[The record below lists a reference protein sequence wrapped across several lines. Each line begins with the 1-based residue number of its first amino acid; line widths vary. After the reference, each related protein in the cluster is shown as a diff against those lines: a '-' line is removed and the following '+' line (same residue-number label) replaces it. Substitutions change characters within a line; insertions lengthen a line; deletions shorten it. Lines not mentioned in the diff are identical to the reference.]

1 MATTTNFG
9 WETPDDTD
17 LVKDGAAAIRTAL
30 GGVDTSFVDLKGGTT
45 GQVLSKATNTDLD
58 FTWTSASGIPATI
71 FDAKGDLIAA
81 SAADTA
87 ARLAV
92 GTNGQLLSANSS
104 TATGLEWVAAP
115 SAAIGSNLVINGN
128 FTFNQRAYT
137 SGSNLASGSYG
148 FDRWKSNYTN
158 TTLTFTAAPEGQS
171 VTISTSGGLQ
181 QYVER
186 GNVPAGTYVLSWS
199 GTATG
204 RIYNEGATP
213 PSYAASPVSFTA
225 DGTAN
230 VIVEFTASGS
240 SKTLSKVK
248 LELGSSATTFVYA
261 GGTLAGELAAC
272 QRYYE
277 RFTSPD
283 NAVVVLSTQAL
294 AAGTA
299 IGGCFLYSVQKRIV
313 PTITFSN
320 VSHFTWHSANYGST
334 STATSIATSGRI
346 SNRNFGVYVDSLSGI
361 LAAGNL
367 SNVVMSTSGYI
378 EIGAE
383 L

>member
-1 MATTTNFG
+1 MATTTPNFG
-9 WETPDDTD
+9 WVVPTSTD
-17 LVKDGAAAIRTAL
+17 LVKDGATAIETL
-30 GGVDTSFVDLKGGTT
+30 GDSIDASLVDLKGGTT
-45 GQVLSKATNTDLD
+45 GQVLSKTSNTDMD
-58 FTWTSASGIPATI
+58 FTWTSASGISATI

-92 GTNGQLLSANSS
+92 GSNSQLLAANSA
-104 TATGLEWVAAP
+104 TATGLEWVNAPAAGIAP
-115 SAAIGSNLVINGN
+115 NLVINGN
-128 FTFNQRAYT
+128 FTFNQRAYV
-137 SGSNLASGSYG
+137 SAANLASGSYG

-158 TTLTFTAAPEGQS
+158 TTLTFTAAPEGQA
-171 VTISTSGGLQ
+171 VTINTSGGLQ

-186 GNVPAGTYVLSWS
+186 GNVPAGSYVLSWT

-213 PSYAASPVSFTA
+213 PSYAASPVTFTA
-225 DGTAN
+225 DGSAN

-248 LELGSSATTFVYA
+248 LELGSTPTSFVYS
-261 GGTLAGELAAC
+261 GITLAGELAAC

-277 RFTSPD
+277 RFTSST

-299 IGGCFLYSVQKRIV
+299 IGGCFFYSVEKRSV

-320 VSHFTWHSANYGST
+320 VSHFTWNTANYGS
-334 STATSIATSGRI
+334 SSSPTSIGTSGRI
-346 SNRNFGVYVDSLSGI
+346 SNRNFGVYVDSVSG
-361 LAAGNL
+361 LVAGNL

>member
-1 MATTTNFG
+1 MPTS
-9 WETPDDTD
+9 TD
-17 LVKDGAAAIRTAL
+17 LVTDLPADFEVFGQAVA
-30 GGVDTSFVDLKGGTT
+30 TSLADLLGGTT
-45 GQVLSKATNTDLD
+45 GQVLSKTSNTDMD
-58 FTWTSASGIPATI
+58 FTWTSASGISATI

-92 GTNGQLLSANSS
+92 GTNGQLLAANSS
-104 TATGLEWVAAP
+104 AATGLEWVNAP
-115 SAAIGSNLVINGN
+115 ASGIAPNLVINGN
-128 FTFNQRAYT
+128 FTFNQRAYV
-137 SGSNLASGSYG
+137 SAANLASGAYG

-158 TTLTFTAAPEGQS
+158 TTLTFTAAPAGQS

-181 QYVER
+181 QYVEQ
-186 GNVPAGTYVLSWS
+186 GNVPAGSYVLSWS

-213 PSYAASPVSFTA
+213 PSYAASPVTFTA
-225 DGTAN
+225 DGSAN

-240 SKTLSKVK
+240 AKTLSKVK
-248 LELGSSATTFVYA
+248 LELGSTPTAFVYA
-261 GGTLAGELAAC
+261 GNDLAGELASC

-277 RFTSPD
+277 RFTSST
-283 NAVVVLSTQAL
+283 NAVVVLETQAI

-299 IGGCFLYSVQKRIV
+299 IGGSFMYSVQKRTV

-320 VSHFTWHSANYGST
+320 VSHFTWHSSNYGST
-334 STATSIATSGRI
+334 STATSIGTSGRI
-346 SNRNFGVYVDSLSGI
+346 SNRNFGVYVDSLSAI
-361 LAAGNL
+361 LTAGNL

>member
-1 MATTTNFG
+1 MPTN
-9 WETPDDTD
+9 TD
-17 LVKDGAAAIRTAL
+17 LVSQLPADFEVFGQA
-30 GGVDTSFVDLKGGTT
+30 VDTSLADLRGGTT
-45 GQVLSKATNTDLD
+45 GQVLSKTTNTDMD
-58 FTWTSASGIPATI
+58 FTWTSASGISATI

-92 GTNGQLLSANSS
+92 GTNGQLLAANSS
-104 TATGLEWVAAP
+104 ASTGLEWVNAP
-115 SAAIGSNLVINGN
+115 ASGIAPNLVINGN
-128 FTFNQRAYT
+128 FTFNQRAYV
-137 SGSNLASGSYG
+137 SAANLASGAYG

-158 TTLTFTAAPEGQS
+158 TTLTFTAAPAGQS

-181 QYVER
+181 QYVEQ
-186 GNVPAGTYVLSWS
+186 GNVPAGSYVLSWS

-204 RIYNEGATP
+204 RIYNEGSTP
-213 PSYAASPVSFTA
+213 PSYAASPVTFTA
-225 DGTAN
+225 DGSAN

-240 SKTLSKVK
+240 AKTLSKVK
-248 LELGSSATTFVYA
+248 LELGSTPTAFVYA
-261 GGTLAGELAAC
+261 GNDLAGELASC

-277 RFTSPD
+277 RFASATNS
-283 NAVVVLSTQAL
+283 VVVLETQAI

-299 IGGCFLYSVQKRIV
+299 IGGSFIYSVQKRIV

-320 VSHFTWHSANYGST
+320 VSHFTWYNANYST
-334 STATSIATSGRI
+334 GVNATSIGTSGRI
-346 SNRNFGVYVDSLSGI
+346 SNRNFGIYVDSVSG
-361 LAAGNL
+361 LVAGNL

>member
-1 MATTTNFG
+1 MSNPTSNFN
-9 WETPDDTD
+9 WQMPTSSDLVTD
-17 LVKDGAAAIRTAL
+17 LPADFEVFGQA
-30 GGVDTSFVDLKGGTT
+30 VDTSLADLKGGTT
-45 GQVLSKATNTDLD
+45 GQVLSKATNTDMD
-58 FTWTSASGIPATI
+58 FTWTSAAGIPATI

-92 GTNGQLLSANSS
+92 GTNGQLLSADSAA
-104 TATGLEWVAAP
+104 ATGLTWVNAP
-115 SAAIGSNLVINGN
+115 ASGIAPNLVINGN
-128 FTFNQRAYT
+128 FTFNQRAYV
-137 SGSNLASGSYG
+137 SAANLASGSYG

-158 TTLTFTAAPEGQS
+158 TTLTFTAAPAGQS
-171 VTISTSGGLQ
+171 VTINASGGLQ
-181 QYVER
+181 QYVEQ
-186 GNVPAGTYVLSWS
+186 GNVPAGSYVLSWT

-213 PSYAASPVSFTA
+213 PSYAASPVTFSA
-225 DGTAN
+225 DGSAN

-248 LELGSSATTFVYA
+248 LELGSTPTSFVYA
-261 GGTLAGELAAC
+261 GGDLAGELAAC

-277 RFTSPD
+277 RFASATNS
-283 NAVVVLSTQAL
+283 VVVLSTQAI

-299 IGGCFLYSVQKRIV
+299 IGGCFFYSVQKRAV

-320 VSHFTWHSANYGST
+320 VSHFTWYNASYST
-334 STATSIATSGRI
+334 GVNATSIGTSGRM
-346 SNRNFGVYVDSLSGI
+346 SNRNFGIYVDSVSG